1 MANEIF
7 NKCLDLIETGHDNL
21 TESIL
26 FDAAISC
33 MSDESKTRFMN
44 KLIEME
50 NEAYPDD

>member
-1 MANEIF
+1 MANEIW
-7 NKCLDLIETGHDNL
+7 NKCLDMIETGHDDL

-33 MSDESKTRFMN
+33 MSNESKTRFMN

-50 NEAYPDD
+50 NKAYPDE